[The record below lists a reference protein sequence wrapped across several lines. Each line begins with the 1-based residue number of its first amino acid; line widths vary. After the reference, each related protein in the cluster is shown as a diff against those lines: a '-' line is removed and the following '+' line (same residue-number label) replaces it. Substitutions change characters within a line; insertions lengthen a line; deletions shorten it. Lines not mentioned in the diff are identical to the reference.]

1 MILNMFS
8 KRGQRNINTEIPCT
22 RPLCAHPQ
30 FEELISGTFYNRKKI
45 LATKIERETER
56 EREGEE
62 GEMKIHLVWSELDW
76 IGAVGA
82 ILKAKRRFGWLS
94 RHLEWERKREGKK
107 TQIPI
112 HRAVKISHKWQ
123 VEDKHYQRLF
133 LEGWLSI
140 LISQIDLFIKIR
152 W

>member
-1 MILNMFS
+1 MRAPSVRRIDQWYIL
-8 KRGQRNINTEIPCT
+8 Q
-22 RPLCAHPQ
+22 Q
-30 FEELISGTFYNRKKI
+30 KKKF

-56 EREGEE
+56 ERGRGGRNENP
-62 GEMKIHLVWSELDW
+62 SC
-76 IGAVGA
+76 
-82 ILKAKRRFGWLS
+82 LKWAWLNRSSRSYSQSQTPIRLTFKTFGMGTEKR
-94 RHLEWERKREGKK
+94 GKK